1 MNEKAI
7 PFRQIEPGVIIT
19 QGRGGQAITQ
29 DVAGNI
35 FLTTQNKTG
44 SNQTTLSVSDS
55 ISSILISNGE
65 ISSIIETRSPFSSN
79 NFNTINFNSTSVSQI
94 QVIKPT
100 FPSSQS
106 LDITVD
112 ILPTSSVTS
121 SIQTQVVEEPK
132 SNKEI
137 ELSFLPETE
146 DIIFS
151 PLYDENIIGIPL
163 IRTEPLSL
171 GFITIEGISFNENNI
186 PNVNGYICG
195 KIKNNKKTFRDIFID
210 IVNNFEGGYFNT
222 IMFEDG
228 RLPPDDPNRSK
239 YKNSGETLFGIDRIT
254 GPKTEAALK
263 FWKYVDSLKPNGK
276 SKWKYLS
283 HGPENNKAELYK
295 LGAKILEPK
304 YIQKWN
310 NIPSNLRK
318 IIESDGRL
326 HTALAYG
333 VWNGDL
339 YYNKYIE
346 LITAEYNNGITNPIE
361 LLKKHI
367 EHRKDVNKY
376 FPKKPPHAKNILRT
390 GGFAVEKT
398 TGLNCTR

>member
-239 YKNSGETLFGIDRIT
+239 YKTSGETLFGIDRIN
-254 GPKTEAALK
+254 GSKTEAALK

-295 LGAKILEPK
+295 LAARILEPK